1 MFLGKTAWK
10 VIIFITLISAR
21 FVDAEQLGGF
31 DFTGSGFLTLAAGKM
46 LGGTSAMAFGRN
58 CPCFTSDYAQGAVY
72 DGRSGLQL
80 GPDSKLGLQGIA
92 NLIDSPFSATAQV
105 VSRGAENGRADIE
118 WLYGNYKL
126 SADTDIQL
134 GRKRLPM
141 FYYSDIQDVGFA
153 LPWTHLPPQMYGW
166 EVVNYNG
173 ANITHRDRWG
183 DWAATMNLLAGNEN
197 VEDSGYWQIYN
208 GQQSQSSVKWD
219 HILGGDLSLMRDW
232 FEMRLVYIQSDTS
245 RVITNSITP
254 VTDPFLLGNVTQ
266 QKIYSVAFNIDTS
279 DWLARSEFLVI
290 DRPGAGF
297 RDHAQLGAVGRR
309 FGHWLLLATISQYRS
324 EAIVSMGADPQG
336 QEAHTDRA
344 VTLRYDLNDA
354 SDVKVQI
361 DDQKDQ
367 GGINWSPRYGDS
379 QLLTI
384 AYDRVF

>member
-1 MFLGKTAWK
+1 MLVGKTAQIV
-10 VIIFITLISAR
+10 VILITLIAAK
-21 FVDAEQLGGF
+21 FVDAEQLGGIN
-31 DFTGSGFLTLAAGKM
+31 FTGSGFLTLAAGKM
-46 LGGTSAMAFGRN
+46 LGGTSATVLDRN
-58 CPCFTSDYAQGAVY
+58 CPCFTSDYAQGSVY
-72 DGRSGLQL
+72 DESSALKF
-80 GPDSKLGLQGIA
+80 GPDSKLGLQGTA
-92 NLIDSPFSATAQV
+92 NIIDSPFSATAQV
-105 VSRGAENGRADIE
+105 VARGTENGRADVE
-118 WLYGNYKL
+118 WLYGNYNL
-126 SADTDIQL
+126 SANTDIQL

-153 LPWTHLPPQMYGW
+153 MPWTHLPPQMYGW

-183 DWAATMNLLAGNEN
+183 EWAATMNMLAGNEN
-197 VEDSGYWQIYN
+197 VEDSGYWKVYN

-219 HILGGDLSLMRDW
+219 HIFGGDLSLVRDW

-245 RVITNSITP
+245 RVITNSVTP
-254 VTDPFLLGNVTQ
+254 VSDPFLLGNVTQ
-266 QKIYSVAFNIDTS
+266 QKIYSVAFNIDTN

-290 DRPGAGF
+290 DRPGADF

-309 FGHWLLLATISQYRS
+309 FGHWLLLATISEYRS

-344 VTLRYDLNDA
+344 LTLRYDLNDA

-367 GGINWSPRYGDS
+367 GGINWSPRYGDA
-379 QLLTI
+379 QLLTM